1 MFIYYFKIFSFIIL
15 FYIYLLANNNDL
27 RKNDCN
33 YYSINFSLNIKCNR
47 LLFQVEKQEP
57 NYDDIDEV
65 ALFSGVDDG
74 RYNKKKKIK
83 NRSPRERKIKIERE
97 RELMKE
103 GENQL
108 CLCCGSSYTLKR
120 CMKRIFKPIIKFIGK
135 CISLIISSAGL
146 VVHAVLSGLWAL
158 LKWMYKFKIVQVVKT
173 YVCRLIKY

>member
-1 MFIYYFKIFSFIIL
+1 
-15 FYIYLLANNNDL
+15 
-27 RKNDCN
+27 
-33 YYSINFSLNIKCNR
+33 
-47 LLFQVEKQEP
+47 
-57 NYDDIDEV
+57 
-65 ALFSGVDDG
+65 
-74 RYNKKKKIK
+74 
-83 NRSPRERKIKIERE
+83 
-97 RELMKE
+97 MKE